1 MLRRILVG
9 ANKRALVIRHGRFS
23 DILTPGE
30 YWMIAASGEVELE
43 FHSASEVEF
52 NSSWA
57 DYLIRER
64 SHLVLQHFKM
74 IETGDSEI
82 AVVSFDGKP
91 DRVIGPG
98 TRALFWKGSVD
109 ITAEFIASDVGSE
122 LTTARS
128 LQASA
133 R

>member
-9 ANKRALVIRHGRFS
+9 ANKRALVIRNGRFS

-43 FHSASEVEF
+43 FHCTNEVEF
-52 NSSWA
+52 RSAWA

-64 SHLVLQHFKM
+64 SRLVSQHFTT

-98 TRALFWKGSVD
+98 TRVLFWRDTVD
-109 ITAEFIASDVGSE
+109 ITAEFIASNNSSE
-122 LTTARS
+122 LTTGRS
-128 LQASA
+128 LQASV